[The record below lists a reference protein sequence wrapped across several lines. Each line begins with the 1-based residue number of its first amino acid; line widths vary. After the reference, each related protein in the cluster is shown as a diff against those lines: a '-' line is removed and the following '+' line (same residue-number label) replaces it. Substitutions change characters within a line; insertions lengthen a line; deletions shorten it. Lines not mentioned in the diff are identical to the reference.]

1 MSARLLL
8 EVALRVLGLWFAFH
22 SIITLAER
30 IPIYL
35 GAVWGSLIPNTTSYL
50 VTTGVTFVVQFALG
64 AALIYWAPGIA
75 AKFYPP
81 DAENEEPR
89 IGVGPGDVYRTAC
102 FVLGV
107 YLLVQIVQPAS
118 RLAIAGFQRPY
129 SNWQPSQM
137 AVDAVTTIVYTV
149 VGMFLLFGSN
159 KIGEWFSS
167 LRYDSNRNDPNT
179 IPKPQFTI
187 AAILIL
193 VVLFAVCLE
202 VIRRLTVG
210 GL

>member
-8 EVALRVLGLWFAFH
+8 EVALRVLGLWFALR
-22 SIITLAER
+22 SIITLAATA
-30 IPIYL
+30 PYYL
-35 GAVWGSLIPNTTSYL
+35 SSVWNSSIPNVAGYL
-50 VTTGVTFVVQFALG
+50 VASGGTFVVQFALG
-64 AALIYWAPGIA
+64 AALIRWAPGISA
-75 AKFYPP
+75 RFYPP

-89 IGVGPGDVYRTAC
+89 IGFGPGDLYRIAC

-107 YLLVQIVQPAS
+107 YLIAQAVQPAS
-118 RLAIAGFQRPY
+118 RLTVAGFQR
-129 SNWQPSQM
+129 
-137 AVDAVTTIVYTV
+137 A
-149 VGMFLLFGSN
+149 FGSWN
-159 KIGEWFSS
+159 PTQVAIDTMATIIYSVLGMLLIFGSQRIGEWFSN

-193 VVLFAVCLE
+193 IVIFAVCFA
-202 VIRRLTVG
+202 VIRGIMVC